1 MFCTLR
7 INRRRLVLTLAA
19 VLAGILLG
27 FAGINTAIRQAY
39 AAQTD
44 NMEKQEG
51 VRLPIIM
58 YHSML
63 KDQSRQGQYVISP
76 DTFESDLKYLKAHGY
91 TSVTMQ
97 ELIDYV
103 KKGAPLP
110 EKPIVLSFDDGYYNN
125 YLYAYPL
132 AKQYGFKIVIAPIGY
147 YTDQYSKVDDNHAN
161 YSHLTWDQINEMMA
175 SGCVEFQNHTYNL
188 HSTKNRMGAKK
199 IKGESDEHYA
209 KLLEDDLQTMQR
221 EMQEN
226 TGYTPTTF
234 VYPFGAIS
242 NASVPIV
249 KGLGFQ
255 ATLTCEEK
263 MNTITKDP
271 ECLFGLG
278 RYLRPAGKGSEAY
291 FQKIKLE

>member
-1 MFCTLR
+1 MFFTLH
-7 INRRRLVLTLAA
+7 INRRKLVLTLAA
-19 VLAGILLG
+19 VLAGVLIGLAG
-27 FAGINTAIRQAY
+27 FGTALRQAH
-39 AAQTD
+39 AAQT
-44 NMEKQEG
+44 EG
-51 VRLPIIM
+51 VKLPIIM

-63 KDQSRQGQYVISP
+63 KEQGRQGQYVISP
-76 DTFESDLKYLKAHGY
+76 DTFESDLKYLKEHGY

-103 KKGAPLP
+103 KNGAPLP

-125 YLYAYPL
+125 YVYAYPL
-132 AKQYGFKIVIAPIGY
+132 AKQYGFKIVISPIGY

-161 YSHLTWDQINEMMA
+161 YSHLTWEQINEMMA
-175 SGCVEFQNHTYNL
+175 SGYVEFQNHTYNL
-188 HSTKNRMGAKK
+188 HGTQKRMGAKK
-199 IKGESDEHYA
+199 LKGESDEHYA

-242 NASVPIV
+242 NASIPII
-249 KGLGFQ
+249 KDLGFQ

>member
-44 NMEKQEG
+44 SMEKQEG

-161 YSHLTWDQINEMMA
+161 
-175 SGCVEFQNHTYNL
+175 
-188 HSTKNRMGAKK
+188 
-199 IKGESDEHYA
+199 
-209 KLLEDDLQTMQR
+209 
-221 EMQEN
+221 
-226 TGYTPTTF
+226 
-234 VYPFGAIS
+234 
-242 NASVPIV
+242 
-249 KGLGFQ
+249 
-255 ATLTCEEK
+255 
-263 MNTITKDP
+263 
-271 ECLFGLG
+271 
-278 RYLRPAGKGSEAY
+278 
-291 FQKIKLE
+291 